1 MFERVCTLKKET
13 FPGTLLP
20 GSFCNQEI
28 GHVQFLSSEIL
39 LVSVPLLLAGFS
51 YQAIWLLLNS
61 QWNSKFSSF
70 WVLQCSH
77 CENQRKTVGTFC
89 EGLHNKQPIMLH
101 FFFFFVRGVEAFGG
115 NPHVKQLWQ
124 NLQMPVLL
132 RLCPRNQ
139 GLFGIFAFLK
149 LWEKL

>member
-89 EGLHNKQPIMLH
+89 EGLHNKQPIMLQ
-101 FFFFFVRGVEAFGG
+101 FFFFFFRTRSRGIRRESSRQTTVAEFTDAGF
-115 NPHVKQLWQ
+115 VKV
-124 NLQMPVLL
+124 MS
-132 RLCPRNQ
+132 
-139 GLFGIFAFLK
+139 
-149 LWEKL
+149 EKSRPIWNFRVP